1 MKDRNRK
8 KIISRAITALLAAAV
23 LFCGWQVLTTYLS
36 DIRAKKSY
44 TELAGRV
51 MGMKHTV
58 TDGNAEESVEAEEP
72 QPVHYPPLELDMAL
86 LNELN
91 SDFRGWLYFPLLEIS
106 YPVVQGEDNDYYL
119 NHSFEGEDLKAGC
132 IFMDCGAASDWSDR
146 NTFVFGHNT
155 KDGSMFGTLKRLM
168 KEPGLC
174 AEDPHFYIYTED
186 SVYIYQ
192 IFSYYITSAASDRFR
207 VMLTDEGYDKYVEWA
222 VENSE
227 YESDADL
234 SNRGNIVTLST
245 CYGRSG
251 TSRRLLIHGV
261 LWAVEPYQ

>member
-106 YPVVQGEDNDYYL
+106 YPVVQGEDNSFYL
-119 NHSFEGEDLKAGC
+119 KHLPDGQANAAGS
-132 IFMDCGAASDWSDR
+132 IMTVS
-146 NTFVFGHNT
+146 
-155 KDGSMFGTLKRLM
+155 
-168 KEPGLC
+168 
-174 AEDPHFYIYTED
+174 YTHLRAHE
-186 SVYIYQ
+186 
-192 IFSYYITSAASDRFR
+192 T
-207 VMLTDEGYDKYVEWA
+207 
-222 VENSE
+222 
-227 YESDADL
+227 
-234 SNRGNIVTLST
+234 
-245 CYGRSG
+245 
-251 TSRRLLIHGV
+251 
-261 LWAVEPYQ
+261 